1 MSREIFHRLRS
12 EPLSR
17 RWQTVP
23 LFALSERVIFRNNNR
38 FHAIRRD
45 CCRWY
50 KSAAIVKVNGSV
62 VVRIPA
68 HAASSHPPS
77 TLGAPNSPES
87 VNLGIFDGEV
97 THAEI
102 NEAIAGSDKAI
113 LFGQQTR
120 LPFFPDDRR
129 LSKIHSG
136 DPLAL
141 FLWKVLNKLPQN
153 LREAL
158 IYGPIS
164 LTLVRDDTLLCFR
177 DYRHHQAVHIGRR
190 RRTIYLPELLLH
202 RAEEMGY
209 DYWAIAE
216 GVIYASWMLLDY
228 LLLAGVLKS
237 YGEAAETSGTSFRL
251 SEPYV
256 RAYARKHNRHRRHHP
271 EKVKSEVEQFVDGYR
286 SALIRV
292 ENVKT
297 LSDEPFQMA
306 RELFDPEL
314 EQRWARDKMERI
326 ADIFNYPHMFLFD
339 RDIIHGAALE
349 LASRRRQNT
358 AAETF
363 ADVLHDYR
371 DALRFDPSPLMT
383 TFCQG
388 VVPKPRAIF
397 IIEVVGLGLEGLSGF
412 FEAYR
417 AGEQDVVDL
426 VHPLWMYLCS
436 LSSDPA
442 GVFARVG
449 RCRALGRQKVDGSL
463 DRAVVGILIRLD
475 KSHRYKKLAVGALA
489 TGEAAREELLQVV
502 GLHRLRDGDEWATF
516 RMKKQA
522 IVECACNLLDRLEAS
537 DGADA
542 AAVERL
548 LTQRLKLHEDEQIM
562 QLLSDNPHRLTSDP
576 SGVLMYVRTYKRT
589 LAEFGPADPDTNF
602 LLASIL
608 IRLDRCD
615 RYQQLSKQL
624 ITLGPPAIS
633 ALNEV
638 LEQFPERD
646 EKRAAILEKAREM
659 LGHIL
664 LERQLRA
671 TAQEKA
677 RASEAAGAR
686 ADAGQVA
693 AGGNGGARD
702 NGSNGSDT
710 DPSAATQ
717 LEAFVPLTGELDS
730 AESGSGGDGARVA
743 RGRKNA
749 DGNGDGDPNR
759 QSNSN

>member
-1 MSREIFHRLRS
+1 M
-12 EPLSR
+12 
-17 RWQTVP
+17 
-23 LFALSERVIFRNNNR
+23 
-38 FHAIRRD
+38 
-45 CCRWY
+45 
-50 KSAAIVKVNGSV
+50 NGSV
-62 VVRIPA
+62 VVRI
-68 HAASSHPPS
+68 SSQAPSSRQPS
-77 TLGAPNSPES
+77 TPEAPDSHEFA
-87 VNLGIFDGEV
+87 NLGIFDGDV
-97 THAEI
+97 SHAEI
-102 NEAIAGSDKAI
+102 NRAIAGAHKSV

-120 LPFFPDDRR
+120 LPFFPDDRH

-136 DPLAL
+136 DPLVL
-141 FLWKVLNKLPQN
+141 FFWKVLNKLPQN

-190 RRTIYLPELLLH
+190 RHTIYLPELLLH
-202 RAEEMGY
+202 QAEEKGY

-228 LLLAGVLKS
+228 LLLADVLKS
-237 YGEAAETSGTSFRL
+237 YSEAVESSGTNFRL

-256 RAYARKHNRHRRHHP
+256 RAYTRKHNRHRRRHP
-271 EKVKSEVEQFVDGYR
+271 EKVKSEVEQFVEGYR
-286 SALIRV
+286 STLIRV
-292 ENVKT
+292 ESVKT
-297 LSDEPFQMA
+297 RSDEPFKMA

-326 ADIFNYPHMFLFD
+326 ADIFDYPQMFLFD
-339 RDIIHGAALE
+339 RDIIHGAALD
-349 LASRRRQNT
+349 LASRRRQNI

-388 VVPKPRAIF
+388 IVPKPRAIF
-397 IIEVVGLGLEGLSGF
+397 IIEVVRLGLAGLTGF

-417 AGEQDVVDL
+417 AGEPDVVDL

-449 RCRALGRQKVDGSL
+449 RCRALGRQKVDGGL

-475 KSHRYKKLAVGALA
+475 KSPRYRQLAAGALA

-502 GLHRLRDGDEWATF
+502 GLHRLRDEDEWATF

-542 AAVERL
+542 AAVEQL
-548 LTQRLKLHEDEQIM
+548 LAQRRKLHEDEEIA

-589 LAEFGPADPDTNF
+589 MTEFGPADPDTNF

-615 RYQQLSKQL
+615 RYQQLCKQL
-624 ITLGPPAIS
+624 ITLGPPAVS
-633 ALNEV
+633 ALNGV

-646 EKRAAILEKAREM
+646 EKRGAILEKAREM

-664 LERQLRA
+664 LERQWRA

-677 RASEAAGAR
+677 RASEAAASG

-693 AGGNGGARD
+693 AGGNGGAGHD
-702 NGSNGSDT
+702 NRANGSDT
-710 DPSAATQ
+710 DTAAVSTS
-717 LEAFVPLTGELDS
+717 EAFVPLSRELDS
-730 AESGSGGDGARVA
+730 ADSGG
-743 RGRKNA
+743 A
-749 DGNGDGDPNR
+749 DGNGDSNR
-759 QSNSN
+759 HKNST